1 MPIVIP
7 TGGSGVS
14 DGDIT
19 TYAGLVSTLADWL
32 NRYDLDDQWGDF
44 VLLFEARLN
53 RILRTA
59 EMEETVTLTADAERI
74 DLPTDFLQARAL
86 YLDTDPRR
94 ELEAVS
100 LGTLRT
106 KYAQQITGKPEV
118 YAITGSEIVFGPAPD
133 AEYDAILTYYQK
145 ITALSSDNQ
154 TNWLIV
160 SHPDIYLYGSLVMA
174 EAYIWDDERLP
185 LWKSALDEALDEL
198 MEHGKRKQY
207 GAAPLRLRPSVRE

>member
-7 TGGSGVS
+7 QGGSGVA

-19 TYAGLVSTLADWL
+19 TYSGLVSTIADWL
-32 NRYDLDDQWGDF
+32 NRPDLADQVGDF
-44 VLLFEARLN
+44 VILLEARLN
-53 RILRTA
+53 RILRTP
-59 EMEETVTLTADAERI
+59 EMEETATLEADAERI
-74 DLPTDFLQARAL
+74 DLPVDFLQARAL
-86 YLDTDPRR
+86 YLDSDPRR

-106 KYAQQITGKPEV
+106 KYAQQIAGQPEV
-118 YAITGSEIVFGPAPD
+118 YAISGTEIVFGPEPD

-174 EAYIWDDERLP
+174 EAFLWDDERLP
-185 LWKSALDEALDEL
+185 MWKSAWDEALDEL

-207 GAAPLRLRPSVRE
+207 GAAPLRLRASVRE